1 MTMFIVHLRWD
12 GVGPDEY
19 AKITEHVLTGTALA
33 DGCLARRLRL
43 DGRALLDV
51 EVWQDAG
58 QAGRALTDLSETVRL
73 AGVSRPAQQAIFS
86 MPDAFAVAYV
96 QSAKAAA
103 TTPAPRVPETVPDP
117 ATLLAGAVDA

>member
-33 DGCLARRLRL
+33 DGCLSRRLRHE
-43 DGRALLDV
+43 GRALLDV
-51 EVWQDAG
+51 EVWRDAG
-58 QAGRALTDLSETVRL
+58 QAGRALADLSETVRL
-73 AGVSRPAQQAIFS
+73 AGVPGPAQQAIFS

-103 TTPAPRVPETVPDP
+103 PRVPDTVPDT

>member
-33 DGCLARRLRL
+33 DGCLARRLRH
-43 DGRALLDV
+43 DGRTLLDV

-58 QAGRALTDLSETVRL
+58 QAGRALSDLSETVRL
-73 AGVSRPAQQAIFS
+73 AGVPGAAQQAIFS

-103 TTPAPRVPETVPDP
+103 TTPAPRVPDTVPDP
-117 ATLLAGAVDA
+117 STLLAGAVDA

>member
-33 DGCLARRLRL
+33 DGCLSRRLRH

-51 EVWQDAG
+51 EVWRDAG

-73 AGVSRPAQQAIFS
+73 AGVPGPAQQAIFS

-96 QSAKAAA
+96 QSA
-103 TTPAPRVPETVPDP
+103 TTPAPRVPDTVPDT

>member
-1 MTMFIVHLRWD
+1 MTMFVVHLRWD

-33 DGCLARRLRL
+33 DGCLSRRLRH

-51 EVWQDAG
+51 EVWRDG
-58 QAGRALTDLSETVRL
+58 GHAGRALTDLSETVRL
-73 AGVSRPAQQAIFS
+73 AGVPGPAQQAIFS

-96 QSAKAAA
+96 QSA
-103 TTPAPRVPETVPDP
+103 TTPAPRTPDTVPDT

>member
-33 DGCLARRLRL
+33 DGCLSRRLRH

-51 EVWQDAG
+51 EVWRDAG

-73 AGVSRPAQQAIFS
+73 AGVPGPAQQAVFS

-96 QSAKAAA
+96 QSA
-103 TTPAPRVPETVPDP
+103 TTPAPRVPDTVPDP